1 MLRESDISQFLYSR
15 YSVLLYALIAVI
27 ATNFAM
33 NHGEVIPILD
43 NKGLGLLP
51 ANYWIGFG
59 KKSMWINIL
68 LNISIA
74 GLMIYLNKMYN
85 VLRNPTV
92 IFAGMFL
99 ILQMPFP
106 DLTGQLYGGTM
117 LCIIILTC
125 AFILFST
132 YNRPDRQ
139 AVFLIF
145 TIISTGTF
153 FQYAFLFYLPVMIIG
168 CIQMRILD
176 LKTTIAAIMGLIT
189 PPWILLGFGILTFD
203 NISFPE
209 FTSIFGNLST
219 GEVWQMLV
227 SIGLSVIVCISAWLI
242 NLVRLISYNAQTR
255 AYNGFFAMVSL
266 VSVLF
271 MATDFTNYIIY
282 VPLLNCCTAL
292 QLGHLFTI
300 YQSRRSY
307 IGLLSIFVVYFS
319 LYIWALSV

>member
-15 YSVLLYALIAVI
+15 YSVILYALIAVI

-59 KKSMWINIL
+59 KESMWINIL
-68 LNISIA
+68 LNLSIA

-92 IFAGMFL
+92 IFAGIFL

-106 DLTGQLYGGTM
+106 DLTGQLYGGTI
-117 LCIIILTC
+117 LCVIVLAC

-139 AVFLIF
+139 AIFLIF
-145 TIISTGTF
+145 TIISIGTF

-189 PPWILLGFGILTFD
+189 PPWILLGFGILSFD
-203 NISFPE
+203 DISFPE
-209 FTSIFGNLST
+209 FTSIFENLST

-319 LYIWALSV
+319 LYIWAISV